1 MNRRP
6 FFALTALTLALGLS
20 AATAQAQTDVPK
32 NVWREYDKLL
42 GQTPPPESDSTPETL
57 RADPKGLALVLPQ
70 TRATLATVLASAST
84 ALRGPLE
91 AADRS
96 FAAAHEQLHQTG
108 NDASPLFMVGVL
120 QTMAQGQTQ
129 MDQALDIAASTD
141 PAAVALLLPAVQK
154 VREAAARMSQ
164 GLIDLARSAGVSKG
178 RLAPARQTQREADAL
193 HLAGDYGGAVSKYAE
208 GFGLAANTV
217 VFDLSRFEQN
227 LRSVFN
233 TGTVGWSYAISVGGQ
248 LARSGASG
256 LARTLADGGAVA
268 QGATRKMHVA
278 SVSKPLTAIVLLRL
292 LADRGISVDSAIG
305 PHLPAGWARGNGV
318 QSITFRQLLTHRS
331 GFGQNAPGSN
341 QYASLQTMAA
351 QAVPAKGQFD
361 YDNANFGLMRV
372 LVSVLQ
378 GIDPTLIDADPAALS
393 AAAFIQRAVSQYQA
407 VGVPYSCNPS
417 ASSPTLQYHFPDSGG
432 AGYDEP
438 PSGLACGGFGAFISA
453 RDLARTMAYLRYTS
467 ELMPAT
473 SFQQMKSGYLGFMNP
488 ANNYGF
494 AQGSF
499 GVYHTH
505 GGDWDHGAGG
515 LDSCVMMY
523 PIHVEAAVLINSS
536 RKASGVGYPQGGYQ
550 CTVMKWAFENA
561 WVAN

>member
-6 FFALTALTLALGLS
+6 FFALTALSLALGLT

-42 GQTPPPESDSTPETL
+42 GQTPPPESTSTPETL

-70 TRATLATVLASAST
+70 TRATLATVLATAST

-91 AADRS
+91 AADRH

-120 QTMAQGQTQ
+120 QTMAAGQAQ
-129 MDQALDIAASTD
+129 MDQALDIAATTD
-141 PAAVALLLPAVQK
+141 PTAIALLLPAVQK

-164 GLIDLARSAGVSKG
+164 GLIDLASAAGVSKG
-178 RLAPARQTQREADAL
+178 RLAPARTAQREADAL
-193 HLAGDYGGAVSKYAE
+193 HLAGDYGGAVSKYAD

-227 LRSVFN
+227 LRSVFD
-233 TGTVGWSYAISVGGQ
+233 TQTVGWSYAISVAGQ

-256 LARTLADGGAVA
+256 LARTAADGAAVA
-268 QGATRKMHVA
+268 QSPTRKMHVA

-305 PHLPAGWARGNGV
+305 PHLPVGWARGNGV
-318 QSITFRQLLTHRS
+318 DSITFRQLLTHRS

-351 QAVPAKGQFD
+351 QAVPAKGKFD
-361 YDNANFGLMRV
+361 YENANFGLMRV

-417 ASSPTLQYHFPDSGG
+417 ATNPTLQYQFPDTGG

-438 PSGLACGGFGAFISA
+438 PSGLGCGGYGAFISA

-467 ELMPAT
+467 DLMPAT
-473 SFQQMKSGYLGFMNP
+473 SFQQMKSGFLGFMNP

>member
-1 MNRRP
+1 MSEVTIGLHVERLEEGGFP
-6 FFALTALTLALGLS
+6 FP
-20 AATAQAQTDVPK
+20 VP
-32 NVWREYDKLL
+32 
-42 GQTPPPESDSTPETL
+42 
-57 RADPKGLALVLPQ
+57 
-70 TRATLATVLASAST
+70 
-84 ALRGPLE
+84 
-91 AADRS
+91 AADAKEVEMT
-96 FAAAHEQLHQTG
+96 AADLQL
-108 NDASPLFMVGVL
+108 
-120 QTMAQGQTQ
+120 
-129 MDQALDIAASTD
+129 
-141 PAAVALLLPAVQK
+141 
-154 VREAAARMSQ
+154 
-164 GLIDLARSAGVSKG
+164 
-178 RLAPARQTQREADAL
+178 
-193 HLAGDYGGAVSKYAE
+193 
-208 GFGLAANTV
+208 
-217 VFDLSRFEQN
+217 
-227 LRSVFN
+227 
-233 TGTVGWSYAISVGGQ
+233 
-248 LARSGASG
+248 
-256 LARTLADGGAVA
+256 
-268 QGATRKMHVA
+268 
-278 SVSKPLTAIVLLRL
+278 
-292 LADRGISVDSAIG
+292 
-305 PHLPAGWARGNGV
+305 
-318 QSITFRQLLTHRS
+318 
-331 GFGQNAPGSN
+331 
-341 QYASLQTMAA
+341 
-351 QAVPAKGQFD
+351 
-361 YDNANFGLMRV
+361 
-372 LVSVLQ
+372 VLQ